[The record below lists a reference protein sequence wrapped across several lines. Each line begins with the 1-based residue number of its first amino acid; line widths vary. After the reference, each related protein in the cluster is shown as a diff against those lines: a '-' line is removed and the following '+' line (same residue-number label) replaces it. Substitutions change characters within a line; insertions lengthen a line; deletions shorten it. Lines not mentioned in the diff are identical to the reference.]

1 MEPKEKYLSRP
12 WLKSYDEGVPSDITV
27 SVKSL
32 GQYFDEA
39 VDRWKD
45 KTAIIFYGKKISWR
59 ELKNSVDRFAHA
71 LHALGVKKGDTIAI
85 LLLNSPQFYIAFYAA
100 MKVGAIVTPI
110 SPVYVTPEIKY
121 QLEDS
126 KAKHIIC
133 MDILWEKVRATGVTF
148 DNVILTG
155 IGEFLPAATRLMG
168 SSILKGIY
176 QKMAVP
182 PAQIY
187 KEAGIYQFQAL
198 LKKYPAEERAVTID
212 PKEDVVG
219 LLYTGGTTGWPK
231 GAMLTHFSLIANMEQ
246 QKAFYQTRIKD
257 GQETVVVFGPF
268 YHIAGLSFAVLTSIM
283 YGFTAVVFTNL
294 DLNAVLEAVEIHQA
308 TIFFGVPSF
317 WDALKD
323 YEKTNRVNWKR
334 LKMLMSGA
342 DALLEKTAKA
352 WERRTGTQL
361 CDSYGMTETSPATHS
376 QPRDKMKLGSFG
388 IPIPS
393 TGAAVI
399 TPDKD
404 EFVAVGEVGELI
416 INGPQLFKGYWNK
429 PEATAEQVIIV
440 DGEKWFRTGDLVHM
454 DEDGYFYFYDR
465 KKDIIKYKGYQVYA
479 RMVEEVVKSHPMV
492 REVGVV
498 GIKDETV
505 GEVVKAYVVCETDAR
520 GKLTESDI
528 TEWCKDKIAH
538 YMIPKV
544 IEFRGEIPKTD
555 IGKVSRR
562 ELREEGDER

>member
-12 WLKSYDEGVPSDITV
+12 WLKAYDEGVPADITV
-27 SVKSL
+27 PVKSL
-32 GQYFDEA
+32 GQYFNEA
-39 VDRWKD
+39 VDKWKD
-45 KTAIIFYGKKISWR
+45 KTAVIFYGKKISWGEFR
-59 ELKNSVDRFAHA
+59 NHVDRFANA
-71 LHALGVKKGDTIAI
+71 LYSLGVKKGDTIAI

-100 MKVGAIVTPI
+100 MKVGAIITPI

-126 KAKHIIC
+126 RAKHIIC
-133 MDILWEKVRATGVTF
+133 MDILWGKVAATGVKF
-148 DNVILTG
+148 DNVILTN

-182 PAQIY
+182 PAQLF
-187 KEAGIYQFQAL
+187 KEAGIHQFQAL
-198 LKKYPAEERAVTID
+198 LKKYPAEEPAVAID
-212 PKEDVVG
+212 PREDVVG

-231 GAMLTHFSLIANMEQ
+231 GAMLTHYSLIADLEQ
-246 QKAFYQTRIKD
+246 QKAFFEPRIKE
-257 GQETVVVFGPF
+257 GEETVVVFGPF
-268 YHIAGLSFAVLTSIM
+268 YHIAGLSFALLSAFLGG
-283 YGFTAVVFTNL
+283 YTAIVFTNF
-294 DLNAVLEAVEIHQA
+294 DLNAILEAVEIHQA

-323 YEKTNRVNWKR
+323 YEKTSRVNWKR
-334 LKMLMSGA
+334 IKMLMSGA
-342 DALLEKTAKA
+342 DALLEKTAKG

-361 CDSYGMTETSPATHS
+361 RDSYGMTEVSSMSHT
-376 QPRDKMKLGSFG
+376 QPFGGIKYGSFG

-393 TGAAVI
+393 TWAAIVK
-399 TPDKD
+399 PDAD
-404 EFVAVGEVGELI
+404 EFVPVGEVGELI
-416 INGPQLFKGYWNK
+416 IKGPQLFKGYWNK
-429 PEATAEQVIIV
+429 PEATAEQLVNI
-440 DGEKWFRTGDLVHM
+440 DGETWFRTGDLVHM

-498 GIKDETV
+498 GLKDESV
-505 GEVVKAYVVCETDAR
+505 GEVVKAYVVCEADAR

-528 TEWCKDKIAH
+528 ATWCKDKLAY

-544 IEFRGEIPKTD
+544 VEFRGEIPKTD

-562 ELREEGDER
+562 ELREEEEER